1 MGMDARRLLFAVA
14 ALDVIGQLGLLFVL
28 MSQSRLLSLPI
39 SGNEI
44 SLPLGWL
51 LFCVVLYPALG
62 WLFGSYSLLCRRR
75 ISIQLLLQRVLL
87 TTLVTVF
94 VIAFVRWLLNPGDN
108 LWLLHRRVQ
117 FFWLIGVS
125 FWSLCVRIAI
135 RNGVAFPETQSLI
148 LLGIDSEAKD
158 IQRSWRKVPY
168 CQRLVRLS
176 DSQFMNWLQ
185 TFPDNSLIT
194 VGQKWSSLQKQ
205 SEVFDQIDKLDP
217 RKIQLITPLRLFER
231 QQERLPPFLLC
242 DGWMTYEELPWAAA
256 FSLQTQIK
264 RSADLILAAFLLI
277 ISSPL
282 LLTAVVCIYLD
293 DPGPVFYKQ
302 QRSGWMSNPFT
313 VYKLRTMV
321 VQPKDAAIS
330 WTRLKDCRVTRA
342 GHFLRKFRID
352 ELPQLINVLKGDM
365 SLIGP
370 RPERPELDKI
380 LERKIQ
386 HYRMRYWMRPGL
398 SGWAQVS
405 APYAGTVEDSDL
417 KLSYDLYYLKRFSVW
432 LDLLILFRT
441 IKTVLKASGR

>member
-1 MGMDARRLLFAVA
+1 MNARRLLFAAA
-14 ALDVIGQLGLLFVL
+14 ALDVIGQLGLLVVL

-51 LFCVVLYPALG
+51 LFCVFLYLALG
-62 WLFGSYSLLCRRR
+62 WLFGSYSLLRRRR
-75 ISIQLLLQRVLL
+75 ISIQLLLQRVVI

-94 VIAFVRWLLNPGDN
+94 AITFVRWLLNPEDN

-117 FFWLIGVS
+117 FLWLTGVS
-125 FWSLCVRIAI
+125 FWSLCIRIAL
-135 RNGVAFPETQSLI
+135 RHGLAFPETQSLI

-176 DSQFMNWLQ
+176 DSQFMKWLQ
-185 TFPDNSLIT
+185 SSPDNSLIT
-194 VGQKWSSLQKQ
+194 VGQKWSSLQKH
-205 SEVFDQIDKLDP
+205 SDLLDRIDKLDP
-217 RKIQLITPLRLFER
+217 RKIQLISPLRLFER

-242 DGWMTYEELPWAAA
+242 DGWMTYEELPWAAT

-264 RSADLILAAFLLI
+264 RSADLILASILLI

-282 LLTAVVCIYLD
+282 LLIAVVWIYID

-321 VQPKDAAIS
+321 VQPKDAAVS
-330 WTRLKDCRVTRA
+330 WTQLKDCRVTRA
-342 GHFLRKFRID
+342 GHYLRKFRVD

-417 KLSYDLYYLKRFSVW
+417 KLSYDLYYLKRFNIW

-441 IKTVLKASGR
+441 IKTILKASGR